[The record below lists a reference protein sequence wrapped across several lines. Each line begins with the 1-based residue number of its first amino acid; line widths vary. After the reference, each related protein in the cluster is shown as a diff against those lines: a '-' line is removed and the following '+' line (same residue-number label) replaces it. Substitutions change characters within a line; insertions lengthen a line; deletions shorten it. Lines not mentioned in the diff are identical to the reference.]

1 MIKELIL
8 AKPILYTESKI
19 MEYRNIDE
27 DAKLL
32 HHIKRYYNEE
42 INETQLRYIL
52 NDANYSEREIDNA
65 LNDYM
70 LVHIK
75 PMVYINYIVLISI
88 FLMVIS
94 TLISISLR

>member
-1 MIKELIL
+1 MD
-8 AKPILYTESKI
+8 
-19 MEYRNIDE
+19 YRNIDE

-75 PMVYINYIVLISI
+75 PIVYINYLLLISI
-88 FLMVIS
+88 FLTIVSM
-94 TLISISLR
+94 LISISLR

>member
-1 MIKELIL
+1 MIKELIWG
-8 AKPILYTESKI
+8 KPILYTESEI

-52 NDANYSEREIDNA
+52 NDANYSEREIDRA

-75 PMVYINYIVLISI
+75 PMVYINYMIMLSIFAIAISI
-88 FLMVIS
+88 LVS
-94 TLISISLR
+94 LILS

>member
-1 MIKELIL
+1 MD
-8 AKPILYTESKI
+8 
-19 MEYRNIDE
+19 YRNIDE

-65 LNDYM
+65 LNDYV
-70 LVHIK
+70 LVYIK
-75 PMVYINYIVLISI
+75 PIVYINYIVMISIAITAICMLIS
-88 FLMVIS
+88 VA
-94 TLISISLR
+94 TK

>member
-1 MIKELIL
+1 MD
-8 AKPILYTESKI
+8 
-19 MEYRNIDE
+19 YRNIDE

-65 LNDYM
+65 LN
-70 LVHIK
+70 VW
-75 PMVYINYIVLISI
+75 
-88 FLMVIS
+88 
-94 TLISISLR
+94 